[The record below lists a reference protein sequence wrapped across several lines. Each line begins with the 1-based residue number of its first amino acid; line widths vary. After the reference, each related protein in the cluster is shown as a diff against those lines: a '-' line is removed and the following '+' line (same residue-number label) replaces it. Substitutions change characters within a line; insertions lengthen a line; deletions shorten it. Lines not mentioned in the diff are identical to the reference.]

1 MDLPKTREPEKWNK
15 DFSLS
20 KKDFMNDKIG
30 NTEIND
36 LLKERGIESEYYFKD
51 GYRINKK
58 TGEKQ
63 NMFPN

>member
-1 MDLPKTREPEKWNK
+1 MDLPKTKEPEKWNK

-20 KKDFMNDKIG
+20 KKDYMDDKIG
-30 NTEIND
+30 NTEIED
-36 LLKERGIESEYYFKD
+36 LLKENGIESDFYFKD

-63 NMFPN
+63 KLF